1 MSWKRWTI
9 AISVVLTGALLAA
22 QDQPKLSKKEKREA
36 ATERM
41 VQGTVT
47 DPGDKPV
54 NGAVVELKDMRSL
67 QVRSFIT
74 QVNGEYHF
82 SGLKIDNDYELKGD
96 YSGMTSGWKTLS
108 VFDSRKE
115 PVINLK
121 LAKSEKK
128 PEQEKKK

>member
-1 MSWKRWTI
+1 MNFPLKF
-9 AISVVLTGALLAA
+9 AVAVLCAGTVGA
-22 QDQPKLSKKEKREA
+22 QTPTPPPQTKKEKKEA
-36 ATERM
+36 AAERM
-41 VQGTVT
+41 VQGRVT
-47 DPGDKPV
+47 DNDDKPV

-82 SGLKIDNDYELKGD
+82 SGLKLENDYQLKGN
-96 YSGMTSGWKTLS
+96 SKNMTSGWKTLS

-121 LAKSEKK
+121 LDKPEEKEKGEKK
-128 PEQEKKK
+128 